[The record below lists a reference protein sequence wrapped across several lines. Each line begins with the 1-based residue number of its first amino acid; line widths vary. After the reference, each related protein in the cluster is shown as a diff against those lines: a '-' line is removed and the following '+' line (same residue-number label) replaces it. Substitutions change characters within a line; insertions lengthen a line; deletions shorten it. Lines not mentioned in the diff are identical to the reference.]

1 MTNDIKIA
9 SLNVRGIQNPKKIQE
24 LTSYFEENGFDIIGL
39 QEVAFRKNEYLGEV
53 YQCFPNTGQNKQ
65 GTGLLV
71 KKSLKSVM

>member
-53 YQCFPNTGQNKQ
+53 YQCFLNTGQNKQ